1 MILNNKKYIMGIL
14 NITPDSF
21 YDGGKY
27 YNLSL
32 AMSRVEQII
41 KEGADIID
49 IGGESSRPG
58 SIRIS
63 LEEEEKRVIP
73 VLKEIKK
80 NYKDIL
86 VSIDTYKP
94 EIAKIALDE
103 GANIINDIYALR
115 KPGMLETISKYD
127 CYAVIMHMKGDPEN
141 MQNSPYYDNVVKE
154 VTEFFKERL
163 ESVLNYNIKRER
175 IILDPGIGFGKR
187 LEDNIRLI
195 EGIKRFKQEFNLPIL
210 IGLSR
215 KSMIGLML
223 NKNVEDRKNGSVILN
238 TIAMMNGADII
249 RVHDVKESYE
259 IKKILSYFSFNSWVY
274 QRDLKKTLQEL

>member
-32 AMSRVEQII
+32 AMSRAEQII

-259 IKKILSYFSFNSWVY
+259 IKKILSHFSFNS
-274 QRDLKKTLQEL
+274 

>member
-259 IKKILSYFSFNSWVY
+259 IKKILSHFSFNSWVY

>member
-32 AMSRVEQII
+32 AMSRAEQII